1 MKTCSVCGRQVE
13 KAVVCPY
20 QRKGLETCPACCEQ
34 CHKSEPFPCP
44 EYDQRKEPKG
54 GKHMNIIK
62 RGDVFF
68 CLGSPDA
75 VGSEERKMRPVVVVQ
90 NDAGNASSPTVIV
103 ANMTTNTTRRLY
115 PMQFD
120 IDLPGHALSRVQCE
134 QIRTV
139 DKCRLREKVYTLTE
153 DELRKLDA
161 CLAVSFGMTFQDAQE
176 GPQSAPKGQDDI
188 FLDLAR
194 KGLSVAVCPLPVL
207 NQVNITV
214 TDGKAVVITRNVAP
228 TVGGIVSEI
237 QDMKNAAKEVTP

>member
-1 MKTCSVCGRQVE
+1 
-13 KAVVCPY
+13 
-20 QRKGLETCPACCEQ
+20 
-34 CHKSEPFPCP
+34 
-44 EYDQRKEPKG
+44 
-54 GKHMNIIK
+54 MNIIK

-75 VGSEERKMRPVVVVQ
+75 VGSEDRKTRPVVIVQ
-90 NDAGNASSPTVIV
+90 NNAGNASSPTVIV

-120 IDLPGHALSRVQCE
+120 IDLPGHTLSRVQCE

-139 DKCRLREKVYTLTE
+139 DKCRLRDKVYSLTE
-153 DELRKLDA
+153 DELRKLDT
-161 CLAVSFGMTFQDAQE
+161 CLAVSFGMTRQDAQE
-176 GPQSAPKGQDDI
+176 DPQDARSGGDDI

-214 TDGKAVVITRNVAP
+214 TDGKDVAITRNVAAAG
-228 TVGGIVSEI
+228 GGIVDEI
-237 QDMKNAAKEVTP
+237 QDMKKALAEVAK